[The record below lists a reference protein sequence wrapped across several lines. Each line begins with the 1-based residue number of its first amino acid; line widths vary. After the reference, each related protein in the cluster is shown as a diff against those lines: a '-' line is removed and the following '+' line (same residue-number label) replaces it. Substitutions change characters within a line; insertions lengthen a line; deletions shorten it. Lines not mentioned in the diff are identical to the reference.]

1 MIKRLLDAGAEM
13 IYTLLSEFRLPWPPS
28 CCLYQPTP
36 FVGSSSRI
44 ASPALF
50 YYFANPPIL
59 PSLLSLLSRALAVYT
74 KKSASRTRALVRPTR
89 GQGQS
94 QGRGQRKGKGQRKG
108 RERLSRV
115 KLSSMYSKNFFWPE
129 NGPFIG
135 QENLCMTSIKP
146 VYVVHQTCVRGY
158 FFRLKL
164 QQESSR

>member
-1 MIKRLLDAGAEM
+1 M

-94 QGRGQRKGKGQRKG
+94 QGRGQREGRDKARVGDNARAGTQQGKTNRHEFKKFLLTQKRAFYRARK
-108 RERLSRV
+108 
-115 KLSSMYSKNFFWPE
+115 SMYD
-129 NGPFIG
+129 
-135 QENLCMTSIKP
+135 
-146 VYVVHQTCVRGY
+146 VHQTCVRGSSNLCTWF
-158 FFRLKL
+158 FFRPKL
-164 QQESSR
+164 QQESRR